1 MCFFCLQSPGE
12 QRHVLLWQKK
22 SSAGFLP
29 LYNLIYSK
37 TLAIVEPEVEL
48 TTKKTTELLN
58 FWIASMHETLLSVS
72 LFVENEG
79 NLPTHYEIFRNEL
92 KWIHLGTHSMKL
104 WSWYEHQKMLRIVS
118 TREHIS
124 NQLKDTRRSRAD
136 SAVSSQWVSAV
147 PSTPGRRLRGSL
159 RRPPALP
166 VSRAV
171 VSCCVVS
178 VFVSVFEPLSIL
190 SPCLCV
196 SSCKARK
203 EIMQNKINTYEV
215 VNLHFC
221 LLFETFETILR
232 LSGTSNALLVPL
244 SSLLARPGCSNRLC
258 ECILYVY
265 YI

>member
-159 RRPPALP
+159 RRPPALSQSP
-166 VSRAV
+166 ERWCLAASFRSSFRSLSLFQ
-171 VSCCVVS
+171 SCHR
-178 VFVSVFEPLSIL
+178 VFVWVP
-190 SPCLCV
+190 V
-196 SSCKARK
+196 KRVRKSCKIKSTHMKLSTCIFVCFLR
-203 EIMQNKINTYEV
+203 
-215 VNLHFC
+215 H
-221 LLFETFETILR
+221 LR
-232 LSGTSNALLVPL
+232 LSWDY
-244 SSLLARPGCSNRLC
+244 LAHQ
-258 ECILYVY
+258 
-265 YI
+265 